1 MSKILASHINLYTS
15 PNFYHFNL
23 ETPQRPFHN
32 VHSEFSIS
40 LNITKH
46 VCSLW
51 SLLPNSTSH
60 EVPHTSSPDG
70 NLWRSA
76 PIRELPRGAWLSD
89 VIHHPTR
96 YHDNTSA
103 HAIYTSNIIIGCKSI
118 IPSDIMIYNPY
129 LLHMYMCA
137 KIWSADNWSTR
148 VSSQEMSHVIER
160 LVTTMGIHV
169 YIIIVTK

>member
-1 MSKILASHINLYTS
+1 MSNILASHINLYTS

-32 VHSEFSIS
+32 LHSEFSIS
-40 LNITKH
+40 LNITKQ

-51 SLLPNSTSH
+51 NLLPNSISH
-60 EVPHTSSPDG
+60 EAVHTSSPGG

-76 PIRELPRGAWLSD
+76 PIRELPRGASLSD

-103 HAIYTSNIIIGCKSI
+103 HDIYTSNIIIGCKSI
-118 IPSDIMIYNPY
+118 IPSDIIPTFATHAMFKVYLAERRCTVVY
-129 LLHMYMCA
+129 SLSSLLLHEDLIKLWYT
-137 KIWSADNWSTR
+137 I
-148 VSSQEMSHVIER
+148 
-160 LVTTMGIHV
+160 MGI
-169 YIIIVTK
+169 Y